1 MNVEGGHEETCR
13 RAYDLVVIA
22 KYMMPSSP
30 NESCGNTE
38 ITDDGVSMKTNGK
51 GDDAVSRED
60 YRNDAEKQLP
70 LLSSIPV
77 EKWPGTIVRV
87 KYRALSGRNVRVL
100 RVNSGWY
107 VLDKVSPA
115 YISAFPHVHIQRV
128 HLTLDLKSSLS
139 KIEKYDACRR
149 AFELEIIEEATPISD
164 HDIIND
170 VSQEE
175 VVDYVD
181 DSEISDEESS
191 DPCDWPAPNTS
202 PRHSC
207 MRPSFSPGGGR
218 PSVMRSGTENPYANK
233 KIMIGSNYQVSNSS
247 IPQVCEDESCIASQ
261 NERSEKLER
270 NCCWTNKINIS
281 KEELNEFLAE
291 FNISDFDWIMSLIV
305 EGTREG
311 ISDIF
316 DFVRAKVL
324 QSRVGFLQLKERSH
338 AASDRPKARRMLLPL
353 NHKFH
358 KSIKATTQAHNKN
371 VERSLQVTIATACK
385 KAGDNESYKKYM
397 LPAWSKYL

>member
-1 MNVEGGHEETCR
+1 
-13 RAYDLVVIA
+13 
-22 KYMMPSSP
+22 
-30 NESCGNTE
+30 
-38 ITDDGVSMKTNGK
+38 MKTNGK
-51 GDDAVSRED
+51 GDDVVSRED

-100 RVNSGWY
+100 RVNSGW
-107 VLDKVSPA
+107 
-115 YISAFPHVHIQRV
+115 V

-181 DSEISDEESS
+181 DSDISDEESS

-261 NERSEKLER
+261 NERFEKLER

-291 FNISDFDWIMSLIV
+291 FNISDLDW
-305 EGTREG
+305 
-311 ISDIF
+311 
-316 DFVRAKVL
+316 
-324 QSRVGFLQLKERSH
+324 
-338 AASDRPKARRMLLPL
+338 
-353 NHKFH
+353 
-358 KSIKATTQAHNKN
+358 
-371 VERSLQVTIATACK
+371 
-385 KAGDNESYKKYM
+385 
-397 LPAWSKYL
+397 